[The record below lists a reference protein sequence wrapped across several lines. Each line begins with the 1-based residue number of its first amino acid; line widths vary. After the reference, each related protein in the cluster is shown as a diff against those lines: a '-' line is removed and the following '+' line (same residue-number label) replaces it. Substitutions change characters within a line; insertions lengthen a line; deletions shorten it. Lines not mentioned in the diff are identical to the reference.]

1 MFQNIDLIG
10 VIVILSLLLPLL
22 YVSGGMVLINDWL
35 KARKERKKATAAAA
49 ESAGASPA
57 PAAGPVASPA

>member
-1 MFQNIDLIG
+1 MFQNLDLIG

-35 KARKERKKATAAAA
+35 KARKKRKKAAAAA
-49 ESAGASPA
+49 KSAVDAA
-57 PAAGPVASPA
+57 ADPAAEPA

>member
-1 MFQNIDLIG
+1 MFQNLDLIG

-35 KARKERKKATAAAA
+35 KARQKRKKSAAAAA
-49 ESAGASPA
+49 EADSAAP
-57 PAAGPVASPA
+57 PAAGPA